1 MSIFVK
7 ICGIVRRE
15 DALAA
20 VAAGADAV
28 GFVAWPHSRRH
39 VTPEQVAGLS
49 GVLPKGIRRVGV
61 FVDPAMTE
69 IAAYLAAGV
78 EVVQLHGDEPP
89 ELARQVAALAEV
101 WKAIRPRHPAEVD
114 SFRGYPAT
122 RFLVDA
128 AAPGAPGGTGTV
140 ADWQLARRAV
150 ATLGLPILLAGGL
163 SPDNVAEAIA
173 AVGPWGVD
181 VSSGVES
188 APGRKDHA
196 RIHRFI
202 AAARSVNLDPG
213 ANLTRHT

>member
-1 MSIFVK
+1 MSVFVK
-7 ICGIVRRE
+7 ICGIVRCE
-15 DALAA
+15 DGLAA

-28 GFVAWPHSRRH
+28 GFVAWPRSRRH
-39 VTPEQVAGLS
+39 VAPEQVAGLA
-49 GVLPKGIRRVGV
+49 GALPGRVRRVGV
-61 FVDPAMTE
+61 FVDPA
-69 IAAYLAAGV
+69 IAEVEAYLAAGID
-78 EVVQLHGDEPP
+78 VVQLHGDEPP
-89 ELARQVAALAEV
+89 RFARQVAARAEV

-140 ADWQLARRAV
+140 ADWQLARHAV
-150 ATLGLPILLAGGL
+150 EILGVPVLLAGGL

-181 VSSGVES
+181 VSSGVET

-202 AAARSVNLDPG
+202 AAVRCAG
-213 ANLTRHT
+213 APAGCPDMGC